1 MTIQFRCLLVVVSVL
16 MFLYLMRKIKKAQ
29 MKIEDSIYWIFLSVI
44 FLLLSIFPGIAIYA
58 AKWLGIESPANL
70 VFLIIIFLLLVKLF
84 LQAVKISEMEYKL
97 RSFVQEVAI
106 KSIAK
111 QIIAKRKDTPDTDG
125 SIGCN
130 TENHTSEKNKL

>member
-1 MTIQFRCLLVVVSVL
+1 MTIQFRCLLVVVSIL

-84 LQAVKISEMEYKL
+84 LQAVKMSEMEYKL

-111 QIIAKRKDTPDTDG
+111 QKTMKQDASPETDG
-125 SIGCN
+125 AIVCN
-130 TENHTSEKNKL
+130 AGNNTFNESKP